1 MSADLPPLYKAPPV
15 QLYSWS
21 GCYFGGQLGQM
32 WARQDWTD
40 RMGPPAFGRSSGN
53 LDATGFVGGVQ
64 GGCNYQTGPIV
75 FGVQGDYL
83 WANARGVGY
92 AWDRFLG
99 YVKGGG
105 ARQRTEYEFFIP
117 ATSGTLSGARETH
130 AGWPLGIGAE
140 YAFLPN
146 VTAFIEYDYYDFG
159 TRSTQFVTVVSVLDR
174 MADIRE
180 RTSVVKGGVNFKFDL
195 GAAAFNF

>member
-83 WANARGVGY
+83 WANARGSNDNPV
-92 AWDRFLG
+92 
-99 YVKGGG
+99 
-105 ARQRTEYEFFIP
+105 IP
-117 ATSGTLSGARETH
+117 AL
-130 AGWPLGIGAE
+130 
-140 YAFLPN
+140 Y
-146 VTAFIEYDYYDFG
+146 
-159 TRSTQFVTVVSVLDR
+159 RSQPRQNLLKDMSNLVR
-174 MADIRE
+174 
-180 RTSVVKGGVNFKFDL
+180 
-195 GAAAFNF
+195 AASIPAQRCRCSTKLM